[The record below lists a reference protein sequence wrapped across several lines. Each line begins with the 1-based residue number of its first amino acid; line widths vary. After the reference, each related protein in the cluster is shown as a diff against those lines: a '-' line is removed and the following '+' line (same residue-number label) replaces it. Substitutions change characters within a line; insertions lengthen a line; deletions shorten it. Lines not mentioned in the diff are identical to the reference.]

1 MTDLRKRY
9 IEDLQLRNYSPKT
22 VTRYVECVA
31 RFARHFGKSPALLG
45 PDQVRAYQLHLI
57 HETHLSWSTF
67 NQTVCALRFLYRQTL
82 QQNWMI
88 PYLPFPRKPKKLPT
102 VISAHEVSRLLAAI
116 PDLKMR
122 TLLATLYATGLRISE
137 VLHLEVRDVDSGRRQ
152 ILVRSG
158 KGQKDRWVLLSPRLL
173 EHLRAYWKQY
183 HPTTVLFPA
192 PHANKPLRAD
202 AVQRVCRK
210 ASQAA
215 GLRKHVTPHVLRH
228 CFATHLMEANVNIRT
243 IQMLLGHRSLS
254 TTNRYTHVSQAALAA
269 TTSPLDLLPPA
280 EKEPS

>member
-9 IEDLQLRNYSPKT
+9 TEDLELRNYSPKT

-31 RFARHFGKSPALLG
+31 RFARHFGKSPTRLG
-45 PDQVRAYQLHLI
+45 PEEVRAHQLHLI
-57 HETHLSWSTF
+57 HQTHLSWSTF

-88 PYLPFPRKPKKLPT
+88 PFLPFPRKPKKLPT
-102 VISAHEVSRLLAAI
+102 VISAQEVSRLLAAV

-137 VLHLEVRDVDSGRRQ
+137 AVHLEVRDVDSARRQ
-152 ILVRSG
+152 ILVRAG

-173 EHLRAYWKQY
+173 ETLRLYWKHY

-192 PHANKPLRAD
+192 PHANKPLRPD
-202 AVQRVCRK
+202 AVQRVCRR
-210 ASQAA
+210 AALAA

-228 CFATHLMEANVNIRT
+228 CFATHLMEANVNLRT
-243 IQMLLGHRSLS
+243 IQMLLDHRSL
-254 TTNRYTHVSQAALAA
+254 TTTHRYTHVSQAALAA

-280 EKEPS
+280 EKERS